1 MVSRSNLVL
10 IATIHVLTLTLG
22 ANAYYVTVDAHA
34 EECFFEKVTAGTK
47 LGNLDVYSDL
57 NQMLIFCSQIFRFDF

>member
-1 MVSRSNLVL
+1 MVSLSSLVL
-10 IATIHVLTLTLG
+10 IASIHVLTLTLG

-47 LGNLDVYSDL
+47 LGIFDVYNSL
-57 NQMLIFCSQIFRFDF
+57 KQMLIFCSHIFRFDF

>member
-1 MVSRSNLVL
+1 MVSLSSLVL

-22 ANAYYVTVDAHA
+22 TDAYYVTVDAHA

-47 LGNLDVYSDL
+47 LGKFDVYNALS
-57 NQMLIFCSQIFRFDF
+57 QILIFYSQIFRFDF